1 MSLETSYFYI
11 KITLS
16 ISQSLLFTK
25 IRFAH
30 LYNSEGLICSE
41 GSYMLFMVCPLLTY
55 LLQKKNTYIYMYIW
69 TAPPTPL
76 PGKWTRSPDSW
87 STLLWVK
94 GHLSIT
100 NWKRKISKM

>member
-1 MSLETSYFYI
+1 
-11 KITLS
+11 
-16 ISQSLLFTK
+16 
-25 IRFAH
+25 
-30 LYNSEGLICSE
+30 
-41 GSYMLFMVCPLLTY
+41 
-55 LLQKKNTYIYMYIW
+55 MYIW

>member
-55 LLQKKNTYIYMYIW
+55 LLQKKNTYIYICIYGLHL
-69 TAPPTPL
+69 PPL
-76 PGKWTRSPDSW
+76 FQGNGHA
-87 STLLWVK
+87 LLIHGVHSY
-94 GHLSIT
+94 G
-100 NWKRKISKM
+100 

>member
-1 MSLETSYFYI
+1 MSLETSDFYI

-41 GSYMLFMVCPLLTY
+41 GSYMLFTVCPLLTY
-55 LLQKKNTYIYMYIW
+55 LLQKKKKNIYIYICIYGLHL
-69 TAPPTPL
+69 PPL
-76 PGKWTRSPDSW
+76 FQGN
-87 STLLWVK
+87 
-94 GHLSIT
+94 GHALVIHGVHSCG
-100 NWKRKISKM
+100 